1 MVNIIED
8 SDGDPVCRGVDTEGY
23 HRYETA
29 HDLVV
34 LAIGMQPSVPIAD
47 LPVDVVANAD
57 GFIQLDPDNGGV
69 FAAGVASEALDVNRA
84 VQNATASA
92 LRAIQVV
99 NRAAGAV

>member
-1 MVNIIED
+1 M
-8 SDGDPVCRGVDTEGY
+8 
-23 HRYETA
+23 
-29 HDLVV
+29 V

-84 VQNATASA
+84 VQNATTSA